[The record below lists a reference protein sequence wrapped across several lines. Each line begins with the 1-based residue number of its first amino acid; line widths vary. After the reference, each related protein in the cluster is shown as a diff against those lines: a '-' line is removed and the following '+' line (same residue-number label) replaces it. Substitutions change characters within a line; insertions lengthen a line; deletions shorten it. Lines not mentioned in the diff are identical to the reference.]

1 MAFLEGTIRCCGL
14 YCCSAAAEVTDSDAG
29 AETTDALAAGRGI
42 AAAAATA
49 AAVAAGLEAFFPYC
63 CCAHAADSVAAAA
76 AARSANG
83 YLSETRRYSSPKTVL
98 TECHAT
104 AFFFCVEGMG
114 EDRRRRE
121 SSSRLS
127 VTVLAGVP
135 EKRCFLGGDVRQSGL
150 QAAVISGLLSCPEW
164 VSARRASQWRRSGM
178 G

>member
-1 MAFLEGTIRCCGL
+1 MAFLEETIRCCGL

-49 AAVAAGLEAFFPYC
+49 DAVAAGLEAFFPYC
-63 CCAHAADSVAAAA
+63 CCARAADSAAAAA

-104 AFFFCVEGMG
+104 AFFFLCGGGWERG
-114 EDRRRRE
+114 RE
-121 SSSRLS
+121 SPSQP
-127 VTVLAGVP
+127 LADSP
-135 EKRCFLGGDVRQSGL
+135 L
-150 QAAVISGLLSCPEW
+150 
-164 VSARRASQWRRSGM
+164 
-178 G
+178 